1 MSLLKVENLC
11 IDFITPEGRLSA
23 LENVSFSIEPGEIH
37 GLVGESGSGKS
48 LMTLAILGLLPANAE
63 MHADQIQLDGYDLLR
78 VSAHKR
84 RQVLTKNTSVIFQEP
99 QRSLNPSLSI
109 GTQLTEAIQLHQN
122 CGKKQAYEKAIEML
136 LSLGVDQ
143 PEKRMQQYAFE
154 LGIGISQRIMI
165 AIALACEP
173 KILFAD
179 EPTTALDVTIQ
190 AQLLNLLFKLNQE
203 RNMSLVLI
211 THDFS
216 ILSQNSDRITV
227 MYSGQT
233 IESASTKELI
243 NNPLHPYTQAFL
255 KSIPQLSKKH
265 QKGARIRTLKGSTPD
280 SGHLP
285 VGCRLGPRCPL
296 AERKC
301 VKPQVLRN
309 YSNHYVRCH
318 KPLEVLQQNDT

>member
-1 MSLLKVENLC
+1 MPLLKVENLC
-11 IDFITPEGRLSA
+11 IDFKTPEGTMSA
-23 LENVSFSIEPGEIH
+23 LENVSFSINPGEIH

-48 LMTLAILGLLPANAE
+48 LMTLGILGLLPPNAV
-63 MHADQIQLDGYDLLR
+63 MRADQIYLDGVDLLR
-78 VSAHKR
+78 VSEHKR
-84 RQVLTKNTSVIFQEP
+84 RSIISKNTSVIFQEP
-99 QRSLNPSLSI
+99 QRSLNPSISV
-109 GTQLTEAIQLHQN
+109 GAQLVEAFLLHQ
-122 CGKKQAYEKAIEML
+122 GGTKDQARSKAIELL

-143 PEKRMQQYAFE
+143 PEKCMKQYSHQ
-154 LGIGISQRIMI
+154 LGIGISQRVMI
-165 AIALACEP
+165 AIALACDP

-190 AQLLNLLFKLNQE
+190 AQLLNLLYKLNQE
-203 RNMSLVLI
+203 RKMSLVLI

-233 IESASTKELI
+233 IESASTPKLI

-265 QKGARIRTLKGSTPD
+265 QKGSRIRTLKGSTPD
-280 SGHLP
+280 YGHLP

-296 AERKC
+296 AERSC
-301 VKPQVLRN
+301 VKPQVLKN
-309 YSNHYVRCH
+309 YNHHYVRCW
-318 KPLEVLQQNDT
+318 KPVEELEQNDS